1 MPHWS
6 CPLSIQQFS
15 LLYNSPINPS
25 DKLCTAPYLSSTW
38 KTLWYFSFSL
48 GPCGQILVFNLPP
61 FISCLSTVIILL
73 GFLQHFPNRQF
84 ICHKCSEHNMTG
96 IHTDDYYLPILQGS
110 MSGYVARMLQCFFSA
125 LQNHCSFQTDNIF
138 HLFLYFTVL
147 PCYFTSCIFPNR
159 IFFKLLV
166 IYF

>member
-25 DKLCTAPYLSSTW
+25 DKLCTAPYLSSTS

-84 ICHKCSEHNMTG
+84 ICHKEVFWTEHNMTG

-110 MSGYVARMLQCFFSA
+110 MSGYVARMLQCFF
-125 LQNHCSFQTDNIF
+125 LHCKIIVHSKLTT
-138 HLFLYFTVL
+138 YFT
-147 PCYFTSCIFPNR
+147 FSCILQYFLATLLAVFFPTE
-159 IFFKLLV
+159 
-166 IYF
+166 YFLNY